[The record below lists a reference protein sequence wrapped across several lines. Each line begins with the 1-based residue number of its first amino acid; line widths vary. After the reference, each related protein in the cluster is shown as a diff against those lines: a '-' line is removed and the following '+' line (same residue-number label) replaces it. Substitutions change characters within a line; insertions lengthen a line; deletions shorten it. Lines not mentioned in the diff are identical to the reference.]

1 VDAAGADDRA
11 LTDDRPGSMTDA
23 WRTHPNADGPAGML
37 LEIHDHFRAVSTR
50 LLALA
55 DGAAVHGVATLAR
68 MFVPLAETLHHH
80 HHAEEAMMFPLIHRR
95 TGTAP
100 EQLIADHDEMT
111 TAITRVE
118 AALRAR
124 VDAEAVKSA
133 VASFHAILI
142 AHLDREEA
150 LVVPVLL
157 EMTPY
162 EAWSQINGR

>member
-1 VDAAGADDRA
+1 
-11 LTDDRPGSMTDA
+11 MTEA

-37 LEIHDHFRAVSTR
+37 LEIHDQFRAVSAR

-55 DGAAVHGVATLAR
+55 DVHGVATLAR

-80 HHAEEAMMFPLIHRR
+80 HHAEEAMMFPLIQRR

-100 EQLIADHDEMT
+100 EQLVTDHDEMT
-111 TAITRVE
+111 AAITRVE

-124 VDAEAVKSA
+124 ADAETVKSA
-133 VASFHAILI
+133 FASFHAILI

-150 LVVPVLL
+150 LAVPVLL
-157 EMTPY
+157 EMMPHD
-162 EAWSQINGR
+162 AWSQLQR